1 MAPKQTPR
9 VEPDPKVVDLSDDE
23 RGPRARS
30 VTVRRPAQPVRGG
43 GESTFFQMAGAFFLV
58 GGGLLVVG
66 AGIEPVARIAGA
78 LDSVGL
84 RSGALLVFGL
94 VLVALGRMRRAQCE
108 VSRMVGDGNEN
119 DLLMEQMATDLVQMR
134 NAVDHLQVESS
145 GAQGEMRDLRN
156 QIELLGQGIADAQNA
171 PDESHDAVFRMAASF
186 DKLSARIDQQLHAQF
201 EATQARLREAV
212 AEILSTQRR
221 AGAGGAAAERGDSSA
236 RAQIDHDGSLGL
248 LDQIDDY
255 GSDSAPPTSTALAG
269 NYSPAEPPSPLPGA
283 PTIGWEDERKVV
295 RERTPAERAVELDT
309 QTKLMQLNAL
319 LADERLRAAL
329 ENIRRSE

>member
-9 VEPDPKVVDLSDDE
+9 EEADPKVVDLTSDE
-23 RGPRARS
+23 RGSRSRAAA
-30 VTVRRPAQPVRGG
+30 VRRPTQPVRGG
-43 GESTFFQMAGAFFLV
+43 GESTFLQMTGVFLLI

-66 AGIEPVARIAGA
+66 AGIEPVARISGA

-94 VLVALGRMRRAQCE
+94 LLIAVGRVRRAQCD

-119 DLLMEQMATDLVQMR
+119 DLLMEQMATDQVKMR

-145 GAQGEMRDLRN
+145 GVQGELRELGG
-156 QIELLGQGIADAQNA
+156 QIEALGRSIAEAQNA
-171 PDESHDAVFRMAASF
+171 PDETHDAVFRLAASF
-186 DKLSARIDQQLHAQF
+186 DKLSARLDQQLQSQF
-201 EATQARLREAV
+201 EATQTRMGQAV
-212 AEILSTQRR
+212 AEILSAQRR
-221 AGAGGAAAERGDSSA
+221 SAGSGAKSSAAEA
-236 RAQIDHDGSLGL
+236 ALDGSLGL
-248 LDQIDDY
+248 LDQIDDV
-255 GSDSAPPTSTALAG
+255 SQESAPPTATALP
-269 NYSPAEPPSPLPGA
+269 SDFSRAEPPSPLPSD
-283 PTIGWEDERKVV
+283 PVIGWEDERRVM

-329 ENIRRSE
+329 DNIRRGE